1 MQKFMSGHGY
11 LKVITGPM
19 FSGKSSQLINIH
31 TQLSARGAKI
41 CAINHNADDRYG
53 TLGITTHEGNTIQSL
68 RLSRLNGILRNG
80 LQDTHDVFL
89 IDEGQFF
96 PDLKGVVW
104 LLVNFYKKIVFV
116 AGLSGDFSM
125 KPFGAIHE
133 LIAICDEVEKLTT
146 TCACGKTAH
155 FTRRWGNQK
164 DQLVVGSSNYASVC
178 RSCHPVASCGKE
190 DLRTYTDASFVVSNG
205 FHVE

>member
-1 MQKFMSGHGY
+1 MSATGY

-19 FSGKSSQLINIH
+19 FSGKSSRLIDVH
-31 TQLSARGAKI
+31 SKFLARGASI

-53 TLGITTHEGNTIQSL
+53 TWGITTHEGKTIHSL
-68 RLSRLNGILRNG
+68 RLSRLNSILKNG
-80 LQDTHDVFL
+80 LQVSHDVFL

-116 AGLSGDFSM
+116 AGLSGDFAM

-146 TCACGKTAH
+146 TCSCGKAAH
-155 FTRRWGNQK
+155 FTRRLSDEK
-164 DQLVVGSSNYASVC
+164 DQLVVGNSNYTPVC
-178 RSCHPVASCGKE
+178 RSCHPAASCGKE
-190 DLRTYTDASFVVSNG
+190 DLRTYTDAGFIISNG